1 MADFEPGESRDQ
13 YRVRGTQ
20 LRMMHLE
27 DAIEEIELLEWE
39 LEKKEEAAADAER
52 YGEEEERAWLED
64 QIEIITDSID
74 GLLKGELRAPVPRY
88 DSRDAQAT
96 KMGEENAIAWVRK
109 EERRVKQDKR
119 LRRIKCLQL
128 A

>member
-1 MADFEPGESRDQ
+1 MSDFEPGESRDQ
-13 YRVRGTQ
+13 YRVRGQQ

-39 LEKKEEAAADAER
+39 LEKKEEKLADARQHGDDAEWF
-52 YGEEEERAWLED
+52 EM
-64 QIEIITDSID
+64 QIEIITDAID

-88 DSRDAQAT
+88 DPRDAQAT